1 MIRLLDSCIR
11 LLEDQGMNKL
21 LIDAIKGGGDGFQ
34 SMGECFPRLAVR
46 ADADKPDPRL
56 PKVGKIQRCLA

>member
-34 SMGECFPRLAVR
+34 SMGECFPGPDALANADNPNSRLS
-46 ADADKPDPRL
+46 
-56 PKVGKIQRCLA
+56 KVGKIQRCLA

>member
-34 SMGECFPRLAVR
+34 SMGECFPRLDSG
-46 ADADKPDPRL
+46 ADADKSDARL